1 MLLKF
6 FLLGSFLFLTT
17 EGTTDCT
24 GYSVDKCTL
33 EDHSIIETLKD
44 VGEDDCQFYC
54 NVIYAPDCNF
64 YIMDKK
70 QVICQ
75 LMKSEMSGYVSSCT
89 KYAGPPEPTV
99 AKCLSSND
107 DCKVGSFVAIFI

>member
-1 MLLKF
+1 MLLPF
-6 FLLGSFLFLTT
+6 FLFGSFLFLTT

-33 EDHSIIETLKD
+33 EDNSIIETLKD

-54 NVIYAPDCNF
+54 AVIYALDCKF
-64 YIMDKK
+64 YIMDKQ
-70 QVICQ
+70 QVSCQ
-75 LMKSEMSGYVSSCT
+75 LMKSEMSNYVSSCK

-107 DCKVGSFVAIFI
+107 ECKVG